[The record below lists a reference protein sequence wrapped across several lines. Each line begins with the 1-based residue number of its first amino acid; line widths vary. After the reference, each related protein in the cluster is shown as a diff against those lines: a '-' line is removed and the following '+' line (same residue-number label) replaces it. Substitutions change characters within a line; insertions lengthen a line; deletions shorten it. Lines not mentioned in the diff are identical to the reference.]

1 MIPAAWYTFSQESG
15 APSGSLGH
23 SDLRSEVNIQ
33 PQGAKM
39 SEILKQLREV
49 VILGEPDR
57 ARELAAQALEAG
69 VAPLTA
75 IEEALNPGMQ
85 VVGDRYES
93 GEYFI
98 PDLVMSA
105 EAMKAAMGVFEPALI
120 ARQEQRQV
128 LGTVVIGTVEGD
140 IHEIGKSLV
149 ATMLS
154 AAGFQV
160 HDLGVDVPAS
170 EFVKRVQET
179 GANVVGLSAL
189 LTTTMLNQEAVI
201 EALEEAGLREQVKVV
216 IGGAPTSTDW
226 AQTIGADAYAE
237 NANEAVGVVKGL
249 LGV

>member
-1 MIPAAWYTFSQESG
+1 
-15 APSGSLGH
+15 
-23 SDLRSEVNIQ
+23 
-33 PQGAKM
+33 M
-39 SEILKQLREV
+39 SEILKQLQEV
-49 VILGEPDR
+49 VIAGESDQ
-57 ARELAAQALEAG
+57 AQELAAQALEADI
-69 VAPLTA
+69 APLTV
-75 IEEALNPGMQ
+75 IENALNPGMEI
-85 VVGDRYES
+85 VGDRYEC

-98 PDLVMSA
+98 PDLVMAA
-105 EAMKAAMGVFEPALI
+105 EAMKAAMRVLDPALK

-160 HDLGVDVPAS
+160 HDLGVDVPPV

-179 GANVVGLSAL
+179 EANVVGLSAL

-201 EALEEAGLREQVKVV
+201 EALEEAGLREQVKVI
-216 IGGAPTSTDW
+216 IGGAPTGPEW
-226 AQTIGADAYAE
+226 AQTIDADAYAE
-237 NANEAVGVVKGL
+237 NANEAVERVKEL

>member
-1 MIPAAWYTFSQESG
+1 MEASMEAAETIGQ
-15 APSGSLGH
+15 
-23 SDLRSEVNIQ
+23 V
-33 PQGAKM
+33 
-39 SEILKQLREV
+39 
-49 VILGEPDR
+49 
-57 ARELAAQALEAG
+57 LAAVVELDIDG
-69 VAPLTA
+69 VALQVERA
-75 IEEALNPGMQ
+75 LRAGAEARAVLNEGLGAGMRA
-85 VVGDRYES
+85 VGERFER
-93 GEYFI
+93 GEYFLI
-98 PDLVMSA
+98 DLVLA
-105 EAMKAAMGVFEPALI
+105 GEVMKAALVPLEPLLAT
-120 ARQEQRQV
+120 ADAHAS
-128 LGTVVIGTVEGD
+128 GTVVLATVQGD

-160 HDLGVDVPAS
+160 HDLGVDVPAP

-189 LTTTMLNQEAVI
+189 LTTTMLNQEAVL

-237 NANEAVGVVKGL
+237 NANEAVGVVREL

>member
-1 MIPAAWYTFSQESG
+1 
-15 APSGSLGH
+15 
-23 SDLRSEVNIQ
+23 
-33 PQGAKM
+33 M

-49 VILGEPDR
+49 VILGEPDQ

-69 VAPLTA
+69 VAPLVA
-75 IEEALNPGMQ
+75 IEGALNPGME
-85 VVGDRYES
+85 VVGDRYER

-98 PDLVMSA
+98 PDLVMAA
-105 EAMKAAMGVFEPALI
+105 EAMKAAMAVFEPALM
-120 ARQEQRQV
+120 ARQERRQV

-149 ATMLS
+149 ATMLG
-154 AAGFQV
+154 AAGFAV
-160 HDLGVDVPAS
+160 HDLGVDVSAA

-201 EALEEAGLREQVKVV
+201 EALEEAGLREQVKVI
-216 IGGAPTSTDW
+216 IGGAPTSPEW

-237 NANEAVGVVKGL
+237 NANEAVAVVRQL
-249 LGV
+249 LA

>member
-1 MIPAAWYTFSQESG
+1 MN
-15 APSGSLGH
+15 
-23 SDLRSEVNIQ
+23 D
-33 PQGAKM
+33 
-39 SEILKQLREV
+39 ILKQLQQA
-49 VILGEPDR
+49 ILAGEPDQ

-69 VAPLTA
+69 IMPLAA
-75 IEEALNPGMQ
+75 IEKALNPGMEI
-85 VVGDRYES
+85 VGERYES

-98 PDLVMSA
+98 PDLVMAA
-105 EAMKAAMGVFEPALI
+105 EAMKGAMEVFEPVLI
-120 ARQEQRQV
+120 ERQEQRQV

-149 ATMLS
+149 ATMLT

-160 HDLGVDVPAS
+160 HDLGVDVPAN

-189 LTTTMLNQEAVI
+189 LTTTMRNQEAVI
-201 EALEEAGLREQVKVV
+201 EALQEAGLRERVKVV
-216 IGGAPTSTDW
+216 IGGAPTSPDW

-237 NANEAVGVVKGL
+237 NANEAVGVVRQL

>member
-1 MIPAAWYTFSQESG
+1 MSAILEQLEEIVIKGIPDQ
-15 APSGSLGH
+15 
-23 SDLRSEVNIQ
+23 
-33 PQGAKM
+33 
-39 SEILKQLREV
+39 
-49 VILGEPDR
+49 
-57 ARELAAQALEAG
+57 ARELATQTLESG

-85 VVGDRYES
+85 IVGDKYES

-98 PDLVMSA
+98 PDLVMAA
-105 EAMKAAMGVFEPALI
+105 EAMKGAMEVFEPALM

-160 HDLGVDVPAS
+160 HDLGVDVPAG
-170 EFVKRVQET
+170 EFVERVQET

-189 LTTTMLNQEAVI
+189 LTTTMRNQEAVI
-201 EALEEAGLREQVKVV
+201 EALKEAGLREQVLVI
-216 IGGAPTSTDW
+216 IGGAPTGPEW

-237 NANEAVGVVKGL
+237 NANEAVGVVKQL